1 MIVVCKRPT
10 KRLVKGVRYEV
21 ENLWN
26 DGTSQRW
33 LEGRVGIKDIGRFSV
48 GNFVDENGN
57 EVAKRKIVKPLE
69 PIQRMIF
76 SELKE
81 GDILVCTSDNYK
93 TLLKGGMYRIE
104 KLHSVST
111 QRKSWKNLLY
121 TYTEQHIKFEGVTR
135 KLKFNTW
142 TFRQLNSEE
151 SREIS
156 LNTLLNDEEAPV
168 IKSQNIKKIDLMSN
182 KDTVLMEI
190 LSKSIID
197 PNRHHLTIPEWGC
210 EKVASKLS
218 LVVSDFDYLMD
229 MPLREV
235 LELLETKKK

>member
-10 KRLVKGVRYEV
+10 KRLIKGVRYEV

-33 LEGRVGIKDIGRFSV
+33 VEGRVDIKDV
-48 GNFVDENGN
+48 GKFCVANFVDENGN
-57 EVAKRKIVKPLE
+57 ELPKIKIVKPLA
-69 PIQRMIF
+69 PIQRMVF
-76 SELKE
+76 SDLKE

-104 KLHSVST
+104 KLHSIST
-111 QRKSWKNLLY
+111 QKTGWNNMPHN
-121 TYTEQHIKFEGVTR
+121 YTEQHIKFEGVTR

-156 LNTLLNDEEAPV
+156 LNTLLHDDEAPV

-197 PNRHHLTIPEWGC
+197 PNRHHLTIPEWAC

-218 LVVSDFDYLMD
+218 LEVSDFDYLMD
-229 MPLREV
+229 MSLRDI
-235 LELLETKKK
+235 LTLLETNK

>member
-33 LEGRVGIKDIGRFSV
+33 VEGRVGIKDV
-48 GNFVDENGN
+48 GKFCVANFVDENGN
-57 EVAKRKIVKPLE
+57 ELPKIKIVKPLA
-69 PIQRMIF
+69 PIQRMVF
-76 SELKE
+76 SDLKE

-111 QRKSWKNLLY
+111 QRTGWNN
-121 TYTEQHIKFEGVTR
+121 TAFTHTEEQIKFEGVSR

-156 LNTLLNDEEAPV
+156 LNTLLHDEEAPV

-197 PNRHHLTIPEWGC
+197 PNRHHLTIPEWAC

-218 LVVSDFDYLMD
+218 LVVADFDYLMD
-229 MPLREV
+229 MSLREV
-235 LELLETKKK
+235 LELLENKK

>member
-10 KRLVKGVRYEV
+10 KRLIKGVRYEV

-33 LEGRVGIKDIGRFSV
+33 VEGRVGIKDV
-48 GNFVDENGN
+48 GKFCVANFVDENGN
-57 EVAKRKIVKPLE
+57 ELPKIKIVKPLA
-69 PIQRMIF
+69 PIQRMVF
-76 SELKE
+76 SDLKE

-104 KLHSVST
+104 KLHSVSIQKT
-111 QRKSWKNLLY
+111 GWNNMPH

-156 LNTLLNDEEAPV
+156 LNTLLHDEEAPV

-197 PNRHHLTIPEWGC
+197 PNRHHLTISEWAC

-218 LVVSDFDYLMD
+218 LEVSDFDYLMD
-229 MPLREV
+229 MSLRDI
-235 LELLETKKK
+235 LTLLETNK

>member
-21 ENLWN
+21 DNLWN

-57 EVAKRKIVKPLE
+57 ELAKIKIVKPLA

-104 KLHSVST
+104 KLFSVST
-111 QRKSWKNLLY
+111 QRTGWNNQVH
-121 TYTEQHIKFEGVTR
+121 TYIEEHIKFEGVTR

-156 LNTLLNDEEAPV
+156 LNTLLNDEEA

-182 KDTVLMEI
+182 KDTVLMDI

-197 PNRHHLTIPEWGC
+197 PNRHHLTITEWAC

-218 LVVSDFDYLMD
+218 LEVSDFEYLMNL
-229 MPLREV
+229 PLREV
-235 LELLETKKK
+235 LELLETNNK

>member
-21 ENLWN
+21 DNLWN

-57 EVAKRKIVKPLE
+57 ELAKIKIVKPLA

-104 KLHSVST
+104 KLFSVST
-111 QRKSWKNLLY
+111 QRTGWNNQVH
-121 TYTEQHIKFEGVTR
+121 TYIEEYIKFEGVTR

-182 KDTVLMEI
+182 KDTVLMDI

-197 PNRHHLTIPEWGC
+197 PNRHHLTITEWAC

-218 LVVSDFDYLMD
+218 LEVSDFEYLMD
-229 MPLREV
+229 LPLREV
-235 LELLETKKK
+235 LELLETNNK

>member
-10 KRLVKGVRYEV
+10 KRLIKGVRYEV

-33 LEGRVGIKDIGRFSV
+33 VEGRVDIKDV
-48 GNFVDENGN
+48 GKFCIANFVDENGN
-57 EVAKRKIVKPLE
+57 ELPKIKIVKPLA
-69 PIQRMIF
+69 PIQRMVF
-76 SELKE
+76 SDLKE

-104 KLHSVST
+104 KLHSIST
-111 QRKSWKNLLY
+111 QKTGWNNMPHN
-121 TYTEQHIKFEGVTR
+121 YTEQHIKFEGVTR

-156 LNTLLNDEEAPV
+156 LNTLLHDDEAPV

-197 PNRHHLTIPEWGC
+197 PNRHHLTIPEWAC

-218 LVVSDFDYLMD
+218 LEVSDFDYLMD
-229 MPLREV
+229 MSLRDI
-235 LELLETKKK
+235 LTLLETNK

>member
-10 KRLVKGVRYEV
+10 KRLIKGVRYEV
-21 ENLWN
+21 DNLWN

-48 GNFVDENGN
+48 KNFVDENGN
-57 EVAKRKIVKPLE
+57 EVPKVKIVKPLV

-76 SELKE
+76 SDLKE

-104 KLHSVST
+104 KLYST
-111 QRKSWKNLLY
+111 TTQKTGWN
-121 TYTEQHIKFEGVTR
+121 YTEQHIKFEGVTR

-168 IKSQNIKKIDLMSN
+168 IKSQKIKKIDLMSN
-182 KDTVLMEI
+182 KDLVLMEI

-197 PNRHHLTIPEWGC
+197 PNRHHLTIVEWAC
-210 EKVASKLS
+210 EKVATKLS
-218 LVVSDFDYLMD
+218 LEVSDFEYLMD
-229 MPLREV
+229 IPLRDI
-235 LELLETKKK
+235 LKIL

>member
-10 KRLVKGVRYEV
+10 KRLIKGVRYEV

-33 LEGRVGIKDIGRFSV
+33 VEGRVSIKDVGRFCV
-48 GNFVDENGN
+48 GNFVDTNGN
-57 EVAKRKIVKPLE
+57 ELPKVKIVKPLA
-69 PIQRMIF
+69 PIQRMVF
-76 SELKE
+76 SDLKE

-104 KLHSVST
+104 KLHSIST
-111 QRKSWKNLLY
+111 QKTGWNNMPHN
-121 TYTEQHIKFEGVTR
+121 YTEQHIKFEGVTR

-156 LNTLLNDEEAPV
+156 LNTLLHDDEAPV

-197 PNRHHLTIPEWGC
+197 PNRHHLTIPEWAC

-218 LVVSDFDYLMD
+218 LEVSDFDYLMD
-229 MPLREV
+229 MSLRDI
-235 LELLETKKK
+235 LTLLETNK

>member
-10 KRLVKGVRYEV
+10 KRLIKGVRYEV
-21 ENLWN
+21 ESLWN

-33 LEGRVGIKDIGRFSV
+33 LEGRVSIKDIGKFSI

-57 EVAKRKIVKPLE
+57 DLPKIKIIKPLV
-69 PIQRMIF
+69 PIQRMVF
-76 SELKE
+76 SDLKE
-81 GDILVCTSDNYK
+81 GDILICTSDNYK
-93 TLLKGGMYRIE
+93 TLLNGGMYRIE
-104 KLHSVST
+104 KLYSVST
-111 QRKSWKNLLY
+111 QKTGLNNMVH
-121 TYTEQHIKFEGVTR
+121 TYTEQHIKFEGVSR

-182 KDTVLMEI
+182 KDTVLIEI
-190 LSKSIID
+190 LAKSIID
-197 PNRHHLTIPEWGC
+197 PNRHHLTIPEWAC

-218 LVVSDFDYLMD
+218 LEVSDFEYLMD

-235 LELLETKKK
+235 LELLETKK